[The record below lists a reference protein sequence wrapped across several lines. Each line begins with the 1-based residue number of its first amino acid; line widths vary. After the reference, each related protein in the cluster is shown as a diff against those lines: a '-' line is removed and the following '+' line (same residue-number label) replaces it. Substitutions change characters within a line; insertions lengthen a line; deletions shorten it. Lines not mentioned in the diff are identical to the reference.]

1 LEELKELLRNS
12 LLKDNPVNNL
22 VCKRNLKNYLSKK
35 SKQLDVL
42 FLLILNPQNVKLN
55 NTIMKGNVIKGVLL
69 SCLLSL
75 LISCN
80 TKKAEPEAPVIDIE
94 QIKKEIQAK
103 ENDYAALYNSG
114 EVKDIGYYA
123 EDATTF
129 YQNRAPLVGKTAIV
143 EFLKSDLSSNSNK
156 ISFTTNEVFVSN
168 DGNQVV
174 EIGYYSVVDSTNTAI
189 NTGNYMSL
197 FVKRDG
203 KYVCLRDM
211 SASDRP
217 LE

>member
-1 LEELKELLRNS
+1 M
-12 LLKDNPVNNL
+12 
-22 VCKRNLKNYLSKK
+22 KNKA
-35 SKQLDVL
+35 V
-42 FLLILNPQNVKLN
+42 
-55 NTIMKGNVIKGVLL
+55 KGVLL
-69 SCLLSL
+69 SCLMSL
-75 LISCN
+75 LLGCN
-80 TKKAEPEAPVIDIE
+80 SKKAEPEAPVIDVE

-103 ENDYAALYNSG
+103 ENDYAALYNAG

-129 YQNRAPLVGKTAIV
+129 YQNRKPLVGKTAIV
-143 EFLKSDLSSNSNK
+143 EFLKSDLESNSNK
-156 ISFTTNEVFVSN
+156 ISFTTNEVFVSV

-211 SASDRP
+211 SASDMP